1 MTPVLV
7 LLATIGGVAAT
18 MLLMFLPAIVELW
31 KPKDAGPRLIAENFT
46 TSALTLN
53 NLSLM
58 RNIQPDLTD
67 IECEMGITKVYAKTL
82 VFLPNLE
89 SFMFE

>member
-46 TSALTLN
+46 TSTLTLN
-53 NLSLM
+53 NPSLM
-58 RNIQPDLTD
+58 KNIQPDLTD
-67 IECEMGITKVYAKTL
+67 IESEMGITKGYAKTL
-82 VFLPNLE
+82 GLLPNLE